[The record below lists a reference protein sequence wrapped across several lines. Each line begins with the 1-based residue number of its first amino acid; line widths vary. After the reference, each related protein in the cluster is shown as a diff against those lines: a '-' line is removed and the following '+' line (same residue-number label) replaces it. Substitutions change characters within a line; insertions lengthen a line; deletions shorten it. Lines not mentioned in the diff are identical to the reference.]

1 VIVNVRPRTLNT
13 RLLLFSMAFGAVLMG
28 VTMPAAKADPL
39 AHAEAEYVVANHGAV
54 CTVIDQYPT
63 EAGVMGVM
71 RGIMSDGW
79 NAAAAVD
86 IINVSVEL
94 YCPSNWPLL
103 QAIGDKAR
111 GENQISQVWQS

>member
-1 VIVNVRPRTLNT
+1 MRPRET
-13 RLLLFSMAFGAVLMG
+13 RRWLVAVGLG
-28 VTMPAAKADPL
+28 WIAAAGIAAMPAAKADPL

-71 RGIMSDGW
+71 HAIMSDGW

-111 GENQISQVWQS
+111 GENQVSQVWQS

>member
-1 VIVNVRPRTLNT
+1 
-13 RLLLFSMAFGAVLMG
+13 
-28 VTMPAAKADPL
+28 
-39 AHAEAEYVVANHGAV
+39 
-54 CTVIDQYPT
+54 
-63 EAGVMGVM
+63 
-71 RGIMSDGW
+71 MSDGW